1 MRNEKEILI
10 ALTETQL
17 SSDEAELWDEEP
29 EMYINKGWEEA
40 LLWVLNM
47 KKEKRYNY
55 GQNKDKSS
63 GFSIEKGL

>member
-10 ALTETQL
+10 ALTEKQL
-17 SSDEAELWDEEP
+17 SSD
-29 EMYINKGWEEA
+29 EA

-47 KKEKRYNY
+47 KKGKRYNY

>member
-17 SSDEAELWDEEP
+17 SGDEAELWDEEP

-63 GFSIEKGL
+63 GLSIEKGL